1 MKRHILLTTSIEN
14 PMDPEE
20 EEQQRLLQAQEDEH
34 KVTQRF
40 EINYMLILIDIHN
53 YTCTYS

>member
-40 EINYMLILIDIHN
+40 EINCILILIDIHN
-53 YTCTYS
+53 HICTYS

>member
-1 MKRHILLTTSIEN
+1 
-14 PMDPEE
+14 MDPEE

-40 EINYMLILIDIHN
+40 EINHMLILIDIHN
-53 YTCTYS
+53 YTCTYL

>member
-1 MKRHILLTTSIEN
+1 
-14 PMDPEE
+14 MDPEE

-40 EINYMLILIDIHN
+40 EINCMLILIDIHN